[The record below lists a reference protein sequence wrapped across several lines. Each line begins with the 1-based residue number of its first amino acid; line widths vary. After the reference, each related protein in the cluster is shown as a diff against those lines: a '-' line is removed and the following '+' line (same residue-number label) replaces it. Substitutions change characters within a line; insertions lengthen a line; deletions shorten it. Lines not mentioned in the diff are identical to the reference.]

1 VPRKP
6 AEPKKPPVMCRG
18 CGFARAACQCLELHL
33 LRDIR
38 AVGLPEPVREFAFA
52 KDEGRKFRAD
62 FAWPDRMLLVEC
74 EGGLFRGRHT
84 SAAGYSSDMAKYN
97 LASRKGYVVLRFGA
111 KEIRGGQ
118 AVRELEVFFG
128 KG

>member
-1 VPRKP
+1 VL
-6 AEPKKPPVMCRG
+6 CRD
-18 CGFARAACQCLELHL
+18 CGFAKARCQCLELHL

-38 AVGLPEPVREFAFA
+38 AVGLPEPTREFAFA
-52 KDEGRKFRAD
+52 KDEGRRFRAD

-74 EGGLFRGRHT
+74 EGGIGRGRHT
-84 SAAGYSSDMAKYN
+84 SVVGFSADMTKYN
-97 LASRKGYVVLRFGA
+97 LASIKGYVVLRFGA

-118 AVRELEVFFG
+118 AVKELEEFFG